1 MQVLGNSIE
10 HAGAPLKLEAKNPYM
25 QRKID
30 ERGLAPNSI
39 QNGGK
44 QVCFNSPLHC
54 FFNMSQGRPTWSP
67 CSSKSGF
74 GNRDG
79 HCSHTRTHAR
89 THARTYARM
98 HARTHAHVCQLE
110 LRSNLSKA
118 CRLVSSAFINSNNP
132 RLL

>member
-44 QVCFNSPLHC
+44 QVCFNSPLRC
-54 FFNMSQGRPTWSP
+54 LFTMSQGRPTWSP
-67 CSSKSGF
+67 GPSL
-74 GNRDG
+74 
-79 HCSHTRTHAR
+79 
-89 THARTYARM
+89 
-98 HARTHAHVCQLE
+98 QQQI
-110 LRSNLSKA
+110 
-118 CRLVSSAFINSNNP
+118 RLWTP
-132 RLL
+132 